1 MSTGGQPGD
10 KKDYMNWLGFMWDV
24 QKFDVPGRSEREEAR
39 TEDVLKLFK
48 GLGDLAKRHVV
59 PPPAP
64 RWETGRERSLAGDAG
79 HEQDGHEQ
87 DGHEQD
93 RCELEAAGWELLKRS
108 DGEDVWLDPDN
119 GFMYQQAAALAI
131 VREGNR

>member
-1 MSTGGQPGD
+1 VSEQGRKPDD
-10 KKDYMNWLGFMWDV
+10 KKDYMDWLERMWDV
-24 QKFDVPGRSEREEAR
+24 QKFDVPGRTEREDAR

-48 GLGDLAKRHVV
+48 GLGELAKHHVES
-59 PPPAP
+59 PLAP
-64 RWETGRERSLAGDAG
+64 HWESGPERSIASDARP
-79 HEQDGHEQ
+79 EQK
-87 DGHEQD
+87 D
-93 RCELEAAGWELLKRS
+93 RSELEAAGWKRLKRI

>member
-10 KKDYMNWLGFMWDV
+10 KKDYMRWLEWMWDV

-39 TEDVLKLFK
+39 VEEVLKLFK
-48 GLGDLAKRHVV
+48 DLGDLAKRHVE
-59 PPPAP
+59 PPTAP
-64 RWETGRERSLAGDAG
+64 RWEIGRERSLAGDAR
-79 HEQDGHEQ
+79 HEQKE
-87 DGHEQD
+87 
-93 RCELEAAGWELLKRS
+93 RCELEAAGWELLNRS

-119 GFMYQQAAALAI
+119 GFMYQHAVALAI